1 MWKLYSL
8 VSLHNAM
15 CFVFSNMKNG
25 FRILSNGHIKT
36 KIDLTKKIE
45 KPMFSKMIWYTYA
58 SVNNLHIDWEFAAKG
73 IHHFRN
79 S

>member
-8 VSLHNAM
+8 VSLHNAT
-15 CFVFSNMKNG
+15 CFVLSNIKSS

-36 KIDLTKKIE
+36 KIDLTKKLKNPCSE
-45 KPMFSKMIWYTYA
+45 MIWYTCA
-58 SVNNLHIDWEFAAKG
+58 SINNLHIDWEFAAKD

>member
-8 VSLHNAM
+8 VSLLHAT
-15 CFVFSNMKNG
+15 CFMLSNIKKSL
-25 FRILSNGHIKT
+25 RILSNSHIKT
-36 KIDLTKKIE
+36 KIDLTKKTTTKKKKIE
-45 KPMFSKMIWYTYA
+45 KPMFSKI
-58 SVNNLHIDWEFAAKG
+58 NNLCNDWDFAAKD

>member
-8 VSLHNAM
+8 VSLHNEM

-45 KPMFSKMIWYTYA
+45 KPMFSKMIW
-58 SVNNLHIDWEFAAKG
+58 
-73 IHHFRN
+73 
-79 S
+79 

>member
-1 MWKLYSL
+1 ML
-8 VSLHNAM
+8 
-15 CFVFSNMKNG
+15 SNIRNG

-45 KPMFSKMIWYTYA
+45 KPTFSKMIWYTYA
-58 SVNNLHIDWEFAAKG
+58 SINNLHIDWEFAAKG
-73 IHHFRN
+73 IHRFRN